1 MIPLKVQDYSRNVAR
16 VGFHS
21 LRHAHITALL
31 EGGIPMDVVRQQAG
45 HASLEIDGPL
55 LPRQQQSVAGR
66 YGRTSRDRQ
75 EFSRPKARTQ

>member
-1 MIPLKVQDYSRNVAR
+1 MIPLKVQGYSRNVAR

-45 HASLEIDGPL
+45 HASLEN
-55 LPRQQQSVAGR
+55 
-66 YGRTSRDRQ
+66 
-75 EFSRPKARTQ
+75 